1 MTSLN
6 HSVLIWL
13 WRDVDHVFGVLHL
26 VVRWEF
32 IVNRVPSLD
41 NDRFLVLLRLR
52 GSIRVDKVFLVVDNV
67 DIAVL
72 PGVLFL
78 EVDVVHVR
86 DFFLSRL
93 EWRNVV

>member
-6 HSVLIWL
+6 DAVLIWL
-13 WRDVDHVFGVLHL
+13 WRDVDHVFGVLYL
-26 VVRWEF
+26 VVRREF
-32 IVNRVPSLD
+32 IVDRVPSLD
-41 NDRFLVLLRLR
+41 NDRFLVLLWLR